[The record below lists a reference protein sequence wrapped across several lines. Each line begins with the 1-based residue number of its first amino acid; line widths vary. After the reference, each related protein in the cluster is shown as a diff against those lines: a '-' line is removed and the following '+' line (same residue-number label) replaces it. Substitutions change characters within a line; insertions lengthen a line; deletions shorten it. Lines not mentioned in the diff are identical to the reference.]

1 MLDLRYDVIN
11 WTSKKKV
18 SINDSYILPDG
29 IIVLVKEDIEAYFA
43 GTLIFYDN
51 DEALLTK
58 WILILK
64 SAFL

>member
-1 MLDLRYDVIN
+1 MLDLRYDVVNGI
-11 WTSKKKV
+11 SKKKV
-18 SINDSYILPDG
+18 SINDSYILLDG

-58 WILILK
+58 
-64 SAFL
+64 

>member
-11 WTSKKKV
+11 GTSKKKV
-18 SINDSYILPDG
+18 SINGNNVLPNG

-51 DEALLTK
+51 DEALLLNK
-58 WILILK
+58 Y
-64 SAFL
+64 